1 MPYKATRLS
10 DRVLVLVLCATVTL
24 VTPAYVVPFSVGR
37 WGQQHFYT
45 AQRKLL

>member
-1 MPYKATRLS
+1 MQSDTPVS

-24 VTPAYVVPFSVGR
+24 VTSAYVVPFSVGR
-37 WGQQHFYT
+37 WGQRHFHT